1 MRLFAAIP
9 MPKPAR
15 EALLDVL
22 AELRQTGW
30 PVRWVGEGN
39 LHLTVKFY
47 GDVPDHDVPLLGEGL
62 AAAVRGTP
70 VLAMQLTGVDA
81 FPALRRPRVIWA
93 AVDAPPALELMQ
105 HRVEQAA
112 ATAGYPPEGKAFRPH
127 ITLGRLKSGASLSRV
142 APERLEQVELDV
154 AFEASHV
161 VLFESQLRREGARHT
176 ALQTLDLDRGGKA

>member
-9 MPKPAR
+9 MPETAR

-22 AELRQTGW
+22 ARLKQTGW

-47 GDVPDHDVPLLGEGL
+47 GDVPDEDVARLGEEL

-70 VLAMQLTGVDA
+70 VLPMQLTGVNA

-112 ATAGYPPEGKAFRPH
+112 AASGFPPEGKAFRPH
-127 ITLGRLKSGASLSRV
+127 ITLGRLKSSASLPR
-142 APERLEQVELDV
+142 AAAEMLEQMVLNV
-154 AFEASHV
+154 AFEASRV
-161 VLFESQLRREGARHT
+161 VLFESRLSRQGAQHT
-176 ALQTLDLDRGGKA
+176 ALETLDLDRGGGA